1 MNIEQ
6 KFNFN
11 FDISELKQKNNIV
24 VFFLSS
30 KEQTKDNFLA
40 FPEALQNNLAEVEE
54 VSEKGFIGNLR
65 ISNKSDQKL
74 LILGSEILVGSKLK
88 QNRVVDETAIVS
100 ENSTTTLRVSCCE
113 KNRWSPAVSENIS
126 LSDTLLFS
134 KARTNNAE
142 DIYNSKQNKTDQF
155 RVWEDIDE
163 KFEEYETKS
172 FTSSVEDIYKKRT
185 SNVEEIV
192 KYFQPG
198 DNDLGVVFGIG
209 SRLVSLDVFS
219 SNKILKI
226 YLPRLI
232 RSVALDSFKRTNYKS
247 FLKTKDVY
255 KFLRLIEHADKR
267 TYNCMGTTG
276 SLGNYVRFN
285 DQLVAGLVLNL
296 NRKTVHFSAHLK
308 ELSTTPDYKSKVA

>member
-1 MNIEQ
+1 MKTDQ
-6 KFNFN
+6 KLNFN
-11 FDISELKQKNNIV
+11 FEVGEPKQKNNIV

-30 KEQTKDNFLA
+30 KEKMKDDILT
-40 FPEALQNNLAEVEE
+40 FPEALKNNLAEVGE
-54 VSEKGFIGNLR
+54 VDKKGIVGSLKVT
-65 ISNKSDQKL
+65 NKSPQKL
-74 LILGSEILVGSKLK
+74 LILGSEILIGNRLK
-88 QNRVVDETAIVS
+88 QNRVVDETTLISA
-100 ENSTTTLRVSCCE
+100 NFTTTLRVSCAE
-113 KNRWSPAVSENIS
+113 KNRWSPVVSEDIA
-126 LSDTLLFS
+126 LSETLLFS
-134 KARTNNAE
+134 KARTNNAQ

-155 RVWEDIDE
+155 RVWQDIDE

-172 FTSSVEDIYKKRT
+172 FTSSVE
-185 SNVEEIV
+185 EIV

-198 DNDLGVVFGIG
+198 ENDIGVVFGIG
-209 SRLVSLDVFS
+209 SRLVSLDFFS

-255 KFLRLIEHADKR
+255 KFLRLIENADKR
-267 TYNCMGTTG
+267 TYNCKGATG
-276 SLGNYVRFN
+276 SLGSYMRFN
-285 DQLVAGLVLNL
+285 DQLVSGLVLTL